1 MTGARHTLLKLLLAC
16 AGIAIVLFGGMI
28 GWFFFYS
35 RDLPDVHSLARFAP
49 TTAAPVSDKCLPNA
63 TVAIPY
69 DAIGANLRSALNAVG
84 VKEAGPTFL
93 AATYE
98 AFIRDDHLHRATL
111 SQQVSQTLFCTP
123 SRELRRHL
131 EEIRTAELLDRRFS
145 QRELF
150 TMYANRAHFG
160 ENLTGVQAASRMFFL
175 KDSSDLNIA
184 ESALIAALLKSPS
197 QYSPLKHPD
206 RSMLRR
212 NEVIDAMLTS
222 GAISASDA
230 DAAKGTALAIAP
242 PRMSAKV
249 P

>member
-1 MTGARHTLLKLLLAC
+1 MTGTKHTLLKLLLAC
-16 AGIAIVLFGGMI
+16 AGIAIVFFGGMI

-35 RDLPDVHSLARFAP
+35 RDLPDVDSLARFAP

-69 DAIGANLRSALNAVG
+69 DATGANLRSALNAVG
-84 VKEAGPTFL
+84 VEEGGPSFL

-98 AFIRDDHLHRATL
+98 TFIHDDHFHRATL
-111 SQQVSQTLFCTP
+111 SEQVIRMLFCTP

-131 EEIRTAELLDRRFS
+131 EEIRTAELLDRHFS

-150 TMYANRAHFG
+150 TIYANRAYFG
-160 ENLTGVQAASRMFFL
+160 EDLIGVQAASHMFFL

-184 ESALIAALLKSPS
+184 ESALIAALIKSPS
-197 QYSPLKHPD
+197 YYSPLKHPD
-206 RSMLRR
+206 RALLRR
-212 NEVIDAMLTS
+212 NEVIDAMLAS
-222 GAISASDA
+222 GAIIAPDA
-230 DAAKGTALAIAP
+230 EAAKGTALAIAP
-242 PRMSAKV
+242 PHVSAKV